1 MPRPHAGLLTAPET
15 FNYHGGERRAMRFAF
30 LPAALL
36 LAVLVLAPLASAD
49 RLGTGDVTYYPA
61 GPAEVTLRL
70 GESIDYPWVFFN
82 GETASVY
89 LNLTG
94 DGSALEFAAVAS
106 PSFAVL
112 DPGEWGQIVLRLTAP
127 EDGVSRSGSV
137 RVHLMAVNLQTNAVA
152 EQDAVLPAA
161 LIGVSSFEDP
171 TGKLLGIWPNPLPP
185 PFDNK
190 WAAFS
195 ISIAIWAGIAVGLV
209 FVVDP
214 IVKSF
219 AKRTATKVDDIV
231 LRILRGPVFVLVL
244 LYGTVS
250 SLAILGLPPDWHRLL
265 LSVYG
270 FSIVLLLTWVAYRIF
285 RDVLAYYG
293 KELSKRPKTDIDNR
307 LIPAL
312 EKVGAVVIVLA
323 GIVLAVQSLGYDITL
338 FLAGFGVAGLVIA
351 FAAQDTLSNFF
362 ASMHIMLD
370 RPFRVGDVIEIE
382 DGVICRVQDIG
393 LRSTKLYWG
402 KSHNIIIMP
411 NKELA
416 NRKIINYVRPDR
428 RFIINVKVGVSYD
441 SDLDKVRRVMLDVA
455 KSHAWIL
462 KDVGF
467 EPIWRVVDFADSAIV
482 VMIIVW
488 VDDVDHQW
496 QLGSDLREAIKKRFD
511 TDGIEIPFP
520 QRVVRVGE
528 EPDARKSLR
537 GR

>member
-15 FNYHGGERRAMRFAF
+15 FNCHGGERCAMRLAF

-70 GESIDYPWVFFN
+70 GESLDYPWVFFN

-89 LNLTG
+89 LNLTA
-94 DGSALEFAAVAS
+94 DGSALGFAAVAS

-112 DPGEWGQIVLRLTAP
+112 DPGEWGQVVLRLTAP

-152 EQDAVLPAA
+152 EQDAVLPAT
-161 LIGVSSFEDP
+161 LIGVSPSEDP
-171 TGKLLGIWPNPLPP
+171 TGKLLGIWSNPLPP

-195 ISIAIWAGIAVGLV
+195 ISIAIWAGIALGLV

-214 IVKSF
+214 LVKSF
-219 AKRTATKVDDIV
+219 ARRTTTRVDDVV
-231 LRILRGPVFVLVL
+231 LRILRAPVFVLVL
-244 LYGTVS
+244 MYGTVT
-250 SLAILGLPPDWHRLL
+250 SLAILGLSPHWHRLL

-270 FSIVLLLTWVAYRIF
+270 FAIILLLTWVAFRIF
-285 RDVLAYYG
+285 RDVLVHYG
-293 KELSKRPKTDIDNR
+293 KGLSKRSKPGVDDR
-307 LIPAL
+307 LISAL

-370 RPFRVGDVIEIE
+370 RPFRVGDLIEIE

-402 KSHNIIIMP
+402 KSHNTIIMP
-411 NKELA
+411 NKDLA

-428 RFIINVKVGVSYD
+428 RFIINVKVGVAYD
-441 SDLDKVRRVMLDVA
+441 SDLDKVRRVMTDVA
-455 KSHAWIL
+455 RTHPWVL
-462 KDVGF
+462 KDAGF
-467 EPIWRVVDFADSAIV
+467 EPIWRVADFADSAIV

-496 QLGSDLREAIKKRFD
+496 QLGSDLRETIKKRFD
-511 TDGIEIPFP
+511 AESIEIPFP
-520 QRVVRVGE
+520 QRVVRAGGG
-528 EPDARKSLR
+528 PGAGDLLR